1 MVFGTGKLSAEW
13 ITEVGHNARALLV
26 GWRDG
31 FANVCTETAYE
42 PPVTYSGLGYNS
54 TADLKAV
61 TAVTMNQNG
70 INVSIPSAVSGT
82 LGQLMSN
89 GFTTI
94 STGYEGSD

>member
-1 MVFGTGKLSAEW
+1 MDNR
-13 ITEVGHNARALLV
+13 VGHKRARCS

-70 INVSIPSAVSGT
+70 INVSIPSAVWD

-94 STGYEGSD
+94 YTGYQGSD